1 MDDQEHRNE
10 VVAKYPGCLQMSKA
24 VEQAILHLQP
34 QHQRLKNDQTGKRGQ
49 VLVFKFDEF
58 AKSQNPYEFV
68 IPAKAG
74 IQLFQVVL
82 DPGFRRGDDPRD
94 LLRVDQFRFL
104 KRNRVQALI

>member
-1 MDDQEHRNE
+1 M
-10 VVAKYPGCLQMSKA
+10 
-24 VEQAILHLQP
+24 EQAVFNLQP

-94 LLRVDQFRFL
+94 LLRNHQLCSIIILPFL
-104 KRNRVQALI
+104 LCQELLFPKRKFP